1 MFTYLLGIYCT
12 QRTMLDTEKVLFYS
26 QRVYSSGM
34 ASTKD
39 RACRFKITGRIA
51 TVRKH
56 ILITNGKIRLL
67 LLWSVVKVHL
77 SEAIGNGEFPHILVQ
92 EGSLNSIKAAGLTKQ
107 VLGLRTTV
115 RGHTKNQIY

>member
-26 QRVYSSGM
+26 QWVYSSGM

-67 LLWSVVKVHL
+67 LLWGVVKVHL

-92 EGSLNSIKAAGLTKQ
+92 EGSLNSIKALTKQ